1 MIKVIPN
8 LPSPIL
14 GIRAEGKVTSSDY
27 RSVFIPAVKE
37 KLTRNAKIRL
47 LYHLGDDFENYEL
60 AAMWEDAKM
69 GLQHYSAWEK
79 AAIITDVGWVRNM
92 SRFIYYIIPGQVKV
106 FSNNEL
112 EEAKAWVSN

>member
-1 MIKVIPN
+1 MIKLIPD
-8 LPSPIL
+8 LPHPVL

-27 RSVFIPAVKE
+27 RSVFVPAVNE
-37 KLTRNAKIRL
+37 KLSKTAKIRL
-47 LYHLGDDFENYEL
+47 LYQLGDDFENYEL
-60 AAMWEDAKM
+60 AAMWEDAKL

-92 SRFIYYIIPGQVKV
+92 SRFFGYLIPGQVKV

-112 EEAKAWVSN
+112 EAAKQWVVN